1 MKSDFATLPRVLLTP
16 MIVVMLAG
24 VAYSQKPATNST
36 PSANVSEVKKS
47 TAPATKEEPTSTT
60 TGEDAGNYTVTS
72 SIEFGYRGFSMDG
85 DEQKYKSDL
94 NYKAGPRLFDSS
106 FLMRSKDKGLFD
118 TMLVTSTGWGADPT
132 GNLRLSVENPRW
144 YRFDATYR
152 RFKYFRYLNNIA
164 NPNWPFTPIA
174 VPANPEVGLNRFNT
188 KTTMGDFDL
197 TLLPKN
203 EIIKFYIG
211 YSPERY
217 NGPAT
222 HMYHSGGNE
231 FFLPVD
237 LQSRANDFR
246 VGADAKLGP
255 VDFSFMQGFRRFR
268 DDSTVVGG
276 LGLNQNANTAQITT
290 FTRNDPVRGSVDYTR
305 FSVHTL
311 VANKLDLTGRILYSN
326 SESDS
331 NFVENITGRNW
342 NPRVTGWPPT
352 PPNATPNT
360 LNLGLY
366 DITSNTQR
374 PSWLFD
380 FGATFLATK
389 HFRLSNTF
397 RVEDFEITGDGLFSD
412 FFRIT
417 RNITGGT
424 RTDSV
429 GFNDLPATETTK
441 YRKYQNTIEG
451 DYDFNNRYSIHFGYR
466 YGKRQ
471 LELLFSGFNFGS
483 NGSLSPPATPTT
495 SDEFEENHT
504 NAFFG
509 GFKAR
514 PYKNWTMYFDAEHG
528 TADNVFTRI
537 GNYNYT
543 NIRFKNRYSPS
554 KRLNFNLFVITR
566 DNANPSEIAGTS
578 IEDFGVRY
586 KSRVFNSSVD
596 WLVTPKFSMNAGYN
610 YNWVNSNAVIDFTYL
625 GVSGIRGNALYY
637 MRLNF
642 FYLESTARLS
652 DRITLYSAYR
662 ISDDNG
668 QGNRVSDPVVT
679 GARTLVSSY
688 PMSFQSPEA
697 RLAVKLHR
705 RLDWNVGYQ
714 YYNYNESPLV
724 GPRPQN
730 YHAHLPYTSLRIY
743 FGRIE

>member
-1 MKSDFATLPRVLLTP
+1 
-16 MIVVMLAG
+16 
-24 VAYSQKPATNST
+24 
-36 PSANVSEVKKS
+36 
-47 TAPATKEEPTSTT
+47 
-60 TGEDAGNYTVTS
+60 
-72 SIEFGYRGFSMDG
+72 
-85 DEQKYKSDL
+85 
-94 NYKAGPRLFDSS
+94 
-106 FLMRSKDKGLFD
+106 
-118 TMLVTSTGWGADPT
+118 
-132 GNLRLSVENPRW
+132 
-144 YRFDATYR
+144 
-152 RFKYFRYLNNIA
+152 
-164 NPNWPFTPIA
+164 
-174 VPANPEVGLNRFNT
+174 
-188 KTTMGDFDL
+188 
-197 TLLPKN
+197 
-203 EIIKFYIG
+203 
-211 YSPERY
+211 
-217 NGPAT
+217 
-222 HMYHSGGNE
+222 
-231 FFLPVD
+231 
-237 LQSRANDFR
+237 
-246 VGADAKLGP
+246 
-255 VDFSFMQGFRRFR
+255 
-268 DDSTVVGG
+268 
-276 LGLNQNANTAQITT
+276 
-290 FTRNDPVRGSVDYTR
+290 
-305 FSVHTL
+305 L

-397 RVEDFEITGDGLFSD
+397 RVEDYEITGDGLFSD

-441 YRKYQNTIEG
+441 YRKYQDTIEG

-466 YGKRQ
+466 YGKRE

-483 NGSLSPPATPTT
+483 NGSFNPPATPTT
-495 SDEFEENHT
+495 SEEFEENQT

-578 IEDFGVRY
+578 IEDFGVKY

-596 WLVTPKFSMNAGYN
+596 WLVTPKFSLNAGYN

-637 MRLNF
+637 LRLNY
-642 FYLESTARLS
+642 FYVESTARLS

-688 PMSFQSPEA
+688 PMTFQSPEA

-714 YYNYNESPLV
+714 YYNYNESSVV